1 LLVLYIPQQHNKL
14 RPGFPRGF
22 FVFMAMTMP
31 KRDTSLLL
39 CAIIVSLIFFM
50 AFHWLF

>member
-1 LLVLYIPQQHNKL
+1 
-14 RPGFPRGF
+14 
-22 FVFMAMTMP
+22 MAMTMP

-50 AFHWLF
+50 AFHWPF